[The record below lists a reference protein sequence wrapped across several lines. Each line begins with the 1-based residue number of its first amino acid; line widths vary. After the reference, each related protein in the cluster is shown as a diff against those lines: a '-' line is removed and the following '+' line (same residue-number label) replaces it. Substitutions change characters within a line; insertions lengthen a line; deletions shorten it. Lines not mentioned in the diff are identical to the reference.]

1 MRRVRS
7 LTPALRVWIFS
18 WTLKHLRAIFCDD
31 SFHVQPVCPLDTVQL
46 ESLAGYGRSW
56 ARMRAAQR
64 LRPEV
69 VMMLCCLL
77 CCLPPRPVAMPNMG
91 PKLPW
96 AVAVR
101 CAASPHAN
109 SLDRGHRQ
117 TPQRI
122 RGGHDPSRGDG
133 ERPPFVPRGAWL
145 PAEGEV
151 TVEEADEAWE
161 DRQRAREED
170 TPAGR
175 LSTTGSGTATVVILK
190 RSACRYTASH
200 V

>member
-1 MRRVRS
+1 
-7 LTPALRVWIFS
+7 
-18 WTLKHLRAIFCDD
+18 
-31 SFHVQPVCPLDTVQL
+31 
-46 ESLAGYGRSW
+46 
-56 ARMRAAQR
+56 
-64 LRPEV
+64 
-69 VMMLCCLL
+69 MMLCCLL

-200 V
+200 VYWAGERASGDCAGNRQDAQGARGGPAQAAGDEDPPDDKKWTGVLA